1 MEDILN
7 NKDTENDIK
16 YDELFPSV
24 KTYLRI
30 SHDKLDNEI
39 NEILTTGRKELVRA
53 GISEDKAFSND
64 SLVANALRVWCQMHF
79 TNDMNKYEIFFKSWQ
94 YQVDNLRKSQDY
106 RKDDTNL

>member
-7 NKDTENDIK
+7 DKDTENDIK

-39 NEILTTGRKELVRA
+39 NEILITGRKELIRA
-53 GISEDKAFSND
+53 GISEDKAFSKLTENINILAKENNL
-64 SLVANALRVWCQMHF
+64 SNFL
-79 TNDMNKYEIFFKSWQ
+79 KSA
-94 YQVDNLRKSQDY
+94 SQL
-106 RKDDTNL
+106 TQ